1 VSKKDKDMTPETL
14 TADLSVDLENSALL
28 RLLALAMDKV
38 QRRRHRP
45 KKAGRL
51 HRV

>member
-1 VSKKDKDMTPETL
+1 MSPPT
-14 TADLSVDLENSALL
+14 TAEKNTVELEESVWTTFF
-28 RLLALAMDKV
+28 ALAMQKV

-45 KKAGRL
+45 KKNGRL

>member
-1 VSKKDKDMTPETL
+1 MN
-14 TADLSVDLENSALL
+14 TADATIDLTIDSDNALT

-45 KKAGRL
+45 KKQGRL

>member
-1 VSKKDKDMTPETL
+1 MDTTV
-14 TADLSVDLENSALL
+14 AGIDLDNALLL

-45 KKAGRL
+45 KKQGRL

>member
-1 VSKKDKDMTPETL
+1 MQDA
-14 TADLSVDLENSALL
+14 TALEDLDNAALL
-28 RLLALAMDKV
+28 QLFAVALSKL

-45 KKAGRL
+45 KKQGPL

>member
-1 VSKKDKDMTPETL
+1 MTTATL
-14 TADLSVDLENSALL
+14 DLEDNVLL
-28 RLLALAMDKV
+28 RMLAIAMDKV

-45 KKAGRL
+45 KKQGRL